1 MINPMS
7 VEERRAYYLKSLEVI
22 ESDEEIKEYEDG
34 LNFKKNF
41 LTVISINTN
50 VFRVL
55 LHPIR
60 FCRAEKELRRLEDIK
75 VEFNA
80 LKKEQLPT
88 LFVEESGDLREDF
101 SAEIVS
107 LDIAEKEKKDTRSII
122 AAIIIC
128 TDIVLIVELLCK
140 TMMLENPSFSLFSI
154 ICLSI
159 CGMALGAQSWLS
171 RYRFMDRVIKL
182 HKEQ

>member
-22 ESDEEIKEYEDG
+22 ESDEEIKEYEEG
-34 LNFKKNF
+34 LNFKKNL

-101 SAEIVS
+101 RNATFTFKPDAIKDFMKKNPIFDE
-107 LDIAEKEKKDTRSII
+107 EKDKKLVKIR
-122 AAIIIC
+122 
-128 TDIVLIVELLCK
+128 
-140 TMMLENPSFSLFSI
+140 
-154 ICLSI
+154 
-159 CGMALGAQSWLS
+159 
-171 RYRFMDRVIKL
+171 
-182 HKEQ
+182 